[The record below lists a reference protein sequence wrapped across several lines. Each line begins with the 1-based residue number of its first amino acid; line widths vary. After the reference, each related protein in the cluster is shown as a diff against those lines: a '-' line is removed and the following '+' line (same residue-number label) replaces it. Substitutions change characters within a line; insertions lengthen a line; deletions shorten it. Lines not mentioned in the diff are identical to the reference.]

1 MTTKFFDSII
11 ILSFGK
17 TKEAKTKFIVQKK
30 KKKKNEMLIFVISLS
45 QN

>member
-30 KKKKNEMLIFVISLS
+30 KKKNEMLIFVISLS